1 MHRKLAII
9 AATGLGLCLVFLIA
23 AVSVGGSVLGSA
35 FLDFVGTDQPLC
47 APGSEESSA
56 VITRQMDW
64 TGGDNAVLAL
74 AASVH
79 YRAGSGDRLEVTG
92 PAGLVS
98 HVQIKDGEVAM
109 DCRPRM
115 MMRGEHKSLEVT
127 LPGRVFRR
135 FEMKGAG
142 EVDMAGIDQPELVL
156 SLKGA
161 GDVRAEGK
169 VDRLTVDVRGLG
181 DLKLGDLV
189 AREADVSIRGAG
201 DIKIAAEEK
210 LKVDIRGAGD
220 VHLTREPK
228 SLQRYAARGRSITPM
243 AARCGAAVI
252 MTMTTANPRLR
263 RYRDNS
269 R

>member
-228 SLQRYAARGRSITPM
+228 SLQTEIRGAGTVYHADGSQVRGRRHHDDDDS
-243 AARCGAAVI
+243 
-252 MTMTTANPRLR
+252 
-263 RYRDNS
+263 
-269 R
+269 